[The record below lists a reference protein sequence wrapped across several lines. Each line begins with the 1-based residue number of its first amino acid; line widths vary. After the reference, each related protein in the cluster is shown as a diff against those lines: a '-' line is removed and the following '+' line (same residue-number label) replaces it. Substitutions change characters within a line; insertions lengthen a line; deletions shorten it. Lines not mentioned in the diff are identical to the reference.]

1 MTRVATIPLQRTL
14 SGAIQRSQQNLGA
27 SQLQLNT
34 GKKAHD
40 YAGLGIDAVRT
51 LSARSM
57 LSQQQSYQSVASRV
71 GTTLSLYDANIT
83 QIDNSMLHMRTELL
97 TALGTGDSPGVQD
110 LIETSFADIRGALN
124 ATQAGIP
131 IFAGSQT
138 NDLPMVPRTLADL
151 AAMAP
156 ADVFTNDKV
165 RQSGRIGD
173 GVDVEY
179 GIGASDVGAKLIPAF
194 QTLAAAGPFGD
205 RLTDAQKDA
214 IRQALGELDVGVT
227 DLRAANAEN
236 GRKLNQVE
244 MMESRAKDRE
254 ILLTDVIG
262 SVEDAD
268 LGQVALDISQR
279 QTILEASYSVFS
291 QLSSLSLAKFLD

>member
-27 SQLQLNT
+27 SQLQLTT

-57 LSQQQSYQSVASRV
+57 LSKQQSYQSVASRV

-83 QIDNSMLHMRTELL
+83 QIDNSMLHLRKELQ
-97 TALGTGDSPGVQD
+97 TALGTGDSPGMQD
-110 LIETSFADIRGALN
+110 LIETSFADVRGALN
-124 ATQAGIP
+124 ATEAGVP

-138 NDLPMVPRTLADL
+138 NALPMVPQTLADL

-156 ADVFTNDKV
+156 ADVFINDGV
-165 RQSGRIGD
+165 RSSGRVGD
-173 GVDVEY
+173 GVDIEY
-179 GIGASDVGAKLIPAF
+179 GIGASDVGGKLVPAF

-205 RLTDAQKDA
+205 RLTDAQKVA
-214 IRQALGELDVGVT
+214 IRQALDELDAGLT
-227 DLRAANAEN
+227 DVRAANAEN
-236 GRKLNQVE
+236 GRKQNQVE
-244 MMESRAKDRE
+244 MMETRAKDRE

-268 LGQVALDISQR
+268 LGQVALNISQR
-279 QTILEASYSVFS
+279 KTILEASYSVFS
-291 QLSSLSLAKFLD
+291 QLSSLSLVKFLA

>member
-14 SGAIQRSQQNLGA
+14 SGAMQRSQQSLGA

-57 LSQQQSYQSVASRV
+57 LLQQQSYQSVASRV

-83 QIDNSMLHMRTELL
+83 QIDESLTNLRKELM
-97 TALGTGDSPGVQD
+97 TALGTGNSPGIQH
-110 LIETSFADIRGALN
+110 LIEGSFSDVRAALN
-124 ATQAGIP
+124 ATESGIP

-138 NDLPMVPRTLADL
+138 NDLPMVPETLADL

-156 ADVFTNDKV
+156 TDVFINDGI
-165 RQSGRIGD
+165 RQSARVGD

-179 GIGASDVGAKLIPAF
+179 GVGASDVGAGLVPAF
-194 QTLAAAGPFGD
+194 KTLAAAGPIGE
-205 RLTDAQKDA
+205 RLTDAQKTA
-214 IRQALGELDVGVT
+214 IRQALDELDAGLVGV
-227 DLRAANAEN
+227 RSVNAEN
-236 GRKLNQVE
+236 GRKQNQVE
-244 MMESRAKDRE
+244 MMEIRANDRE

-268 LGQVALDISQR
+268 LGQVALNISQR

-291 QLSSLSLAKFLD
+291 QLSSLSLVRFLD

>member
-14 SGAIQRSQQNLGA
+14 SGAIQRSQQNLA
-27 SQLQLNT
+27 TSQIQLT
-34 GKKAHD
+34 SGKKAHD

-57 LSQQQSYQSVASRV
+57 LAQQQSYQSVASRV
-71 GTTLSLYDANIT
+71 GTTLSLYDANIS
-83 QIDNSMLHMRTELL
+83 QIDDSLSNLRTELM
-97 TALGTGDSPGVQD
+97 TALGTGDSPGIQHLV
-110 LIETSFADIRGALN
+110 EGSFADVRGALN
-124 ATQAGIP
+124 ATEAGMP
-131 IFAGSQT
+131 LFAGART
-138 NDLPMVPRTLADL
+138 DDLPMVPETLADL
-151 AAMAP
+151 AGMTP
-156 ADVFTNDKV
+156 DQVFVNDQV
-165 RQSGRIGD
+165 RQSGRVGD

-179 GIGASDVGAKLIPAF
+179 GVVASDVGAKLVPAF

-214 IRQALGELDVGVT
+214 IRQAIGELDDGLSEV
-227 DLRAANAEN
+227 RAVNAEN
-236 GRKLNQVE
+236 GRKQNQVE
-244 MMESRAKDRE
+244 MLGTRAKDRE

-291 QLSSLSLAKFLD
+291 QLSSLSLTQFLD

>member
-83 QIDNSMLHMRTELL
+83 RIDDSMLHLRTELL
-97 TALGTGDSPGVQD
+97 TALGTGDSPGMQD

-124 ATQAGIP
+124 ATEAGIP

-151 AAMAP
+151 AATAP

-165 RQSGRIGD
+165 RSSGRVGD

-179 GIGASDVGAKLIPAF
+179 GIGASDVGAKLMPAF
-194 QTLAAAGPFGD
+194 RTLAAAGPFGD
-205 RLTDAQKDA
+205 KLTDAQKDA
-214 IRQALGELDVGVT
+214 IRQALGELDAGVT
-227 DLRAANAEN
+227 DVRAVNAEN

-279 QTILEASYSVFS
+279 KTILEASYSVFS

>member
-14 SGAIQRSQQNLGA
+14 SGAMQRSQQSLGA
-27 SQLQLNT
+27 SQLQLTT

-71 GTTLSLYDANIT
+71 GTTLSIYDANIT
-83 QIDNSMLHMRTELL
+83 QIDDSLSNLRKELL
-97 TALGTGDSPGVQD
+97 TALGTGNSPGIQD
-110 LIETSFADIRGALN
+110 LVEGAFTDVRAALN
-124 ATQAGIP
+124 AQESGIP

-138 NDLPMVPRTLADL
+138 NDLPMVPETLADL

-156 ADVFTNDKV
+156 ADVFLNDSV
-165 RQSGRIGD
+165 RQSGRVGD

-179 GIGASDVGAKLIPAF
+179 GIGASDIGANLVPAF
-194 QTLAAAGPFGD
+194 KTLAAAGPFGE
-205 RLTDAQKDA
+205 RLTDAQKLA
-214 IRQALGELDVGVT
+214 ISQAVDELDIGLKDV
-227 DLRAANAEN
+227 RAANAEN
-236 GRKLNQVE
+236 GRKQNQVE
-244 MMESRAKDRE
+244 MLETRAKDRE

-268 LGQVALDISQR
+268 LGQVALNISQR

-291 QLSSLSLAKFLD
+291 QLSSLSLVRFLD

>member
-27 SQLQLNT
+27 SQLQLT
-34 GKKAHD
+34 SGKKAHD

-83 QIDNSMLHMRTELL
+83 QIDNSLLNLRKELL
-97 TALGTGDSPGVQD
+97 TALGTGDSPGMQD
-110 LIETSFADIRGALN
+110 LIEGSFTDVRGALN
-124 ATQAGIP
+124 ATEAGIP

-138 NDLPMVPRTLADL
+138 NDLPMVPKTLADL

-156 ADVFTNDKV
+156 ADVFINDHV
-165 RQSGRIGD
+165 RSSGRVGD

-179 GIGASDVGAKLIPAF
+179 GIVASDVGEKLIPAF

-214 IRQALGELDVGVT
+214 IRQALGELDVGLT
-227 DLRAANAEN
+227 DVRAANAEN
-236 GRKLNQVE
+236 GRKQNQVE

-279 QTILEASYSVFS
+279 QTILEEIGRAHV
-291 QLSSLSLAKFLD
+291 